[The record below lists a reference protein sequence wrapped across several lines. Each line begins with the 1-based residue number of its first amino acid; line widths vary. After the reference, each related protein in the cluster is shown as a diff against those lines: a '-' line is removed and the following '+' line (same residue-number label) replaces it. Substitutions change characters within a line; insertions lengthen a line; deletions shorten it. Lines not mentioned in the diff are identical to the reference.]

1 MQLGIGDNVF
11 RQNDVEFGSAGALED
26 RRPGCVFQHALMRGL
41 KGELKR
47 RKPGLKERSRN
58 FQLEMEEPCP
68 VETCSTHEFG
78 DQGFM
83 GSLNHLWLSWFINA
97 ESALR
102 GVVSQSLIQSLLVA
116 ATGESPRGVARP
128 PTQSLTSRKVRT
140 KEVTSDN

>member
-1 MQLGIGDNVF
+1 M
-11 RQNDVEFGSAGALED
+11 
-26 RRPGCVFQHALMRGL
+26 
-41 KGELKR
+41 
-47 RKPGLKERSRN
+47 KERSRN
-58 FQLEMEEPCP
+58 SQLEMEEPCP

-116 ATGESPRGVARP
+116 AIGESPRGVARP
-128 PTQSLTSRKVRT
+128 PSQSLTSRKVRT
-140 KEVTSDN
+140 EEVTSDN